1 MSEARSQ
8 PTTEVHVRD
17 IAPADVPRVWEMLR
31 GLATY
36 EKLTDIL
43 TGNPEMLHDAL
54 FDPRAERLYGLVA
67 ERHGRLVGYALYYPI
82 FGSFRTRWRLY
93 LEDLFVEP
101 EARGSGA
108 GIALMAELARRVQE
122 GGYYSLDW
130 EVIDWNTPSIEF
142 YERLGSKRIA
152 TDWLRYRLDGETLD
166 AMAKR
171 ATARAARAPS
181 ASPGPRT

>member
-1 MSEARSQ
+1 MSDARSQ
-8 PTTEVHVRD
+8 RSTDVIVRD
-17 IAPADVPRVWEMLR
+17 VAPADLPRVWEMLR

-36 EKLTDIL
+36 EKLIDIL
-43 TGNPEMLHDAL
+43 TGDAEMLHDAL
-54 FDPRAERLYGLVA
+54 FGERPERLFGLVA
-67 ERHGRLVGYALYYPI
+67 ERDGRLIGYALYYPV

-108 GIALMAELARRVQE
+108 GVALMAELARRVQE

-152 TDWLRYRLDGETLD
+152 TDWLRYRLEGDTLD
-166 AMAKR
+166 AMAR
-171 ATARAARAPS
+171 RGSRS
-181 ASPGPRT
+181 